1 MFLNMCIMDARD
13 GRTPHNHN
21 CMRVDHT
28 GRVDGHYTR
37 VRDRVCVCV
46 AQTRR
51 EMSVAGSDERML
63 SDHQVK
69 SAEI

>member
-1 MFLNMCIMDARD
+1 MD
-13 GRTPHNHN
+13 GR
-21 CMRVDHT
+21 HT
-28 GRVDGHYTR
+28 ITIACASITR
-37 VRDRVCVCV
+37 AGWMVIIRAYEIVCVCV